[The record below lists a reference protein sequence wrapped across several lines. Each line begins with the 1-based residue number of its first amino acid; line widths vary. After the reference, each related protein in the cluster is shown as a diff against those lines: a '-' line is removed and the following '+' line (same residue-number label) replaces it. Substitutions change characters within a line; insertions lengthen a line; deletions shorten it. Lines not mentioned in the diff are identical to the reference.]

1 MVCIDGK
8 SQRAVE
14 RETGINRK
22 TIRKYL
28 KEYEAK
34 RQKLLSSGVNEDV
47 REVADSIVEAP
58 KYNSSTRAKRKL
70 TDEVV
75 TVIQRYIEENK
86 EKRIRGQRKQQKK
99 KIDIFDALCEQGF
112 EISYSTV
119 CNTIRA
125 LENKGA
131 EAYIR
136 AEYTPGDICEFDW
149 GDVRVF
155 IGGQLKILQMAVFT
169 SAKGNYRYAV
179 LFPKQDTACFLESHA
194 LFFEHIGGAY
204 QTLVYDNMKVAVS
217 KFVGTEKEP
226 TEALLKLSLYYGF
239 QFRFCNVK
247 KGNEKGHV
255 EKSVE
260 YVRRKAF
267 SAKDSFLSIEEANTY
282 LAKVCQKLNLKP
294 QSGNKNQIA
303 TEILEEERPYLL
315 PRLPM
320 YDAAK
325 ITELRVSKYSTITVN
340 SCHYSVPDQ
349 FVGKMILTKIYT
361 GQIICYWEGQVVAKH
376 VRKLGHSEWSIQ
388 LEHYLN
394 TLKKKP
400 GALASSVAL
409 HQANPKLQQI
419 YANHYNTKERD
430 FVDLIYF
437 ISEKGL
443 AVVEKAIATL
453 IKINPSEV
461 TTEKIKAIC
470 SRNQDIKLDYRPTN
484 NNDILAHSLA
494 MLKSFEQLVPLA
506 SEGFKKEVAII

>member
-1 MVCIDGK
+1 MVCRDGK

-22 TIRKYL
+22 TIRKYV
-28 KEYEAK
+28 KEYESK
-34 RQKLLSSGVNEDV
+34 RQELLNNGATGDV
-47 REVADSIVEAP
+47 RELTDSIVEAP

-70 TDEVV
+70 TDEVIKE
-75 TVIQRYIEENK
+75 IQGYLEENK
-86 EKRIRGQRKQQKK
+86 EKIARGQRKQQKK
-99 KIDIFDALCEQGF
+99 KIDIFEALCEQGF

-119 CNTIRA
+119 CNTVRS

-136 AEYTPGDICEFDW
+136 AHYALGDVCEFDW
-149 GDVRVF
+149 GEVKIF
-155 IGGQLKILQMAVFT
+155 IDGQLRVLQMAVFT
-169 SAKGNYRYAV
+169 SAKGNYRYAI
-179 LFPKQDTACFLESHA
+179 LFAKQDTSCFLESHA
-194 LFFEHIGGAY
+194 LFFEHIGGVY
-204 QTLVYDNMKVAVS
+204 QTLVYDNMKVAVR

-239 QFRFCNVK
+239 QFRFCNVR

-260 YVRRKAF
+260 YIRRKAF
-267 SAKDSFLSIEEANTY
+267 SAKDSFASIEEANSY
-282 LAKVCQKLNLKP
+282 LANICQRLNLKP
-294 QSGNKNQIA
+294 QSSNGNQVA
-303 TEILEEERPYLL
+303 AEVLEEETPYLL
-315 PRLPM
+315 PKLPM

-361 GQIICYWEGQVVAKH
+361 NQIICYWQGQVVAKH
-376 VRKLGHSEWSIQ
+376 SRKLGHCEWSIQ
-388 LEHYLN
+388 LEHYLG

-400 GALASSVAL
+400 GAIASSVAL

-419 YANHYNTKERD
+419 YASYYITKERD

-443 AVVEKAIATL
+443 EVVEKAIDTL
-453 IKINPSEV
+453 IRINTLEV

-470 SRNQDIKLDYRPTN
+470 SRKQEIKPNYIQTN

-494 MLKSFEQLVPLA
+494 MLKSFEQLVPAA
-506 SEGFKKEVAII
+506 SDEFKKEVAII